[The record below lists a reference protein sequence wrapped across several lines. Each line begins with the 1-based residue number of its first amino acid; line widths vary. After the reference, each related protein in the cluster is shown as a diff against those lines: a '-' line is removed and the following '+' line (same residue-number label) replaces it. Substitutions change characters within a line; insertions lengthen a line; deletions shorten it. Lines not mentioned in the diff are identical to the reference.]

1 MLAAALL
8 VCGLIVLFLFT
19 AKAVV
24 LQTTPKA
31 ELSVSGGMSFKLADH
46 YLLLQGEYTLEATAD
61 GYYPLTETVN
71 VAEAQ
76 NQTYQFEL
84 AKLPGHLTVLTPNID
99 AEIWIDGVLAGRGNQ
114 TINNVKAGEHAI
126 KVVADRYQ
134 PHQQVLEIIG
144 LDQTQDLTL
153 TLKPAWANVSF
164 SSEPSNAELYANG
177 DLLGR
182 TPLDVELLEGEHQ
195 LMIKLS
201 GYKAWQESLDVE
213 AEQNINMPQVSLDKA
228 DGLVLVKTQPSGAG
242 LTVNGTYRG
251 QSPFELNLAPG
262 QRYQIT
268 VFKEGYQAANQNI
281 DVVSGKEQMITLKL
295 QPQLGDVKIV
305 SQPNDALLYI
315 DGRLMGRAN
324 QTLSLPSK
332 QHRVSIQKEGYVTY
346 NSAVLPRPGI
356 AQSVRIKLLTLEQHK
371 WKNIKP
377 LINTVAGSQLKLFK
391 VDAKFSM
398 GASRREQGR
407 RSNEAIRPVHLTR
420 AFYLG
425 TSAVTNAESREF
437 VKQHSSGHVKGNSLN
452 GEKYPVVNITWTAAA
467 AYCNWLSE
475 QENLPIFYRVEN
487 GEVTGINPQSNG
499 YRMPT
504 EAEWAWAARVKTDG
518 SLLKFPW
525 GSAFPIT
532 KKSGNYGDRRA
543 AALLGNIQA
552 TYDDGY
558 AVTAPKASF
567 SANHNGLF
575 DMGGNVAEWVS
586 DYYGIKTGL
595 SRRVDVDPTGPQQG
609 SHHVIRGSSWAHGT
623 VTDLRLAF
631 RDYGS
636 DKRTDLGFRVARY
649 VD

>member
-1 MLAAALL
+1 
-8 VCGLIVLFLFT
+8 
-19 AKAVV
+19 
-24 LQTTPKA
+24 
-31 ELSVSGGMSFKLADH
+31 
-46 YLLLQGEYTLEATAD
+46 
-61 GYYPLTETVN
+61 
-71 VAEAQ
+71 
-76 NQTYQFEL
+76 
-84 AKLPGHLTVLTPNID
+84 
-99 AEIWIDGVLAGRGNQ
+99 
-114 TINNVKAGEHAI
+114 
-126 KVVADRYQ
+126 
-134 PHQQVLEIIG
+134 
-144 LDQTQDLTL
+144 
-153 TLKPAWANVSF
+153 
-164 SSEPSNAELYANG
+164 
-177 DLLGR
+177 
-182 TPLDVELLEGEHQ
+182 
-195 LMIKLS
+195 
-201 GYKAWQESLDVE
+201 
-213 AEQNINMPQVSLDKA
+213 
-228 DGLVLVKTQPSGAG
+228 
-242 LTVNGTYRG
+242 
-251 QSPFELNLAPG
+251 
-262 QRYQIT
+262 
-268 VFKEGYQAANQNI
+268 
-281 DVVSGKEQMITLKL
+281 
-295 QPQLGDVKIV
+295 
-305 SQPNDALLYI
+305 
-315 DGRLMGRAN
+315 
-324 QTLSLPSK
+324 
-332 QHRVSIQKEGYVTY
+332 VSIQKEGYVTY

-407 RSNEAIRPVHLTR
+407 RSNEAIRPVQLTR

-425 TSAVTNAESREF
+425 TSAVTNAEYREF

-452 GEKYPVVNITWTAAA
+452 GEKYPVVNITWSAAA

-475 QENLPIFYRVEN
+475 QENLTPFYQVEN

-532 KKSGNYGDRRA
+532 EKSGNYGDRRA